1 MANNRVP
8 INYQTPTF
16 PSLYEL
22 LPASESRANYLYY
35 TRDIWRFTFYWTFI
49 FYGGSHL
56 LVAAWAVAMQC
67 RSWKACLAV
76 PAFYLAIGGIEAL
89 LAGSIVG
96 LVLGAVYEAG
106 NFRMSTWIP
115 LLWGGINV
123 LVLILSSFPMPG
135 GL

>member
-1 MANNRVP
+1 MADNRVP
-8 INYQTPTF
+8 INYETPPF

-22 LPASESRANYLYY
+22 FPTKSTGAYYLYY
-35 TRDIWRFTFYWTFI
+35 NKDIWRFTLYWTLI
-49 FYGGSHL
+49 FYGASHL

-76 PAFYLAIGGIEAL
+76 PLVYMVIGGLEAL
-89 LAGSIVG
+89 LAGSLIG

-123 LVLILSSFPMPG
+123 LVLILSSFPIPG